1 MFLTAATEL
10 TATLVLAPIGVQ
22 TLSTQFWAYQENA
35 SYGAAAPYALV
46 MVGLAIVPGA
56 LLGLW
61 FDRERHS
68 AGSPMSAIEL
78 HGASKRFDD
87 TAVLSG
93 VDLAVADG
101 SITAVLGASGSGKTT
116 LLRLIAGFERLDGGT
131 ISIGGRVVDDGRRS
145 VAAQHRGVGYVA
157 QEGALFP
164 HLTVAGNIGF
174 GLSRR
179 ERASADHLLELTGL
193 RRPPR
198 AAIPISSPA
207 ASSSAWR
214 SRGRW
219 RSARGWSCSTS
230 RSARSTPRCA
240 ATCGAMWPGSWPR
253 RARPR
258 CWSPTTRTR
267 RWRSPMQV
275 ALLADGRVRAV
286 AEPRDLYRDPP
297 DVGTAEAIG
306 EANILPAH
314 LTAGVAHCALGAIPI
329 RAAGGDAP
337 ADGLARVLLRPEQ
350 LAVLLHATDEGVA
363 AGVVEVQYH
372 GHDALARLRLH
383 AGGDGGPT
391 LLARIPGELDLEA
404 GQQVW
409 IEVLGSARAWSA
421 AGDRTA
427 DRLRVG

>member
-1 MFLTAATEL
+1 
-10 TATLVLAPIGVQ
+10 
-22 TLSTQFWAYQENA
+22 
-35 SYGAAAPYALV
+35 
-46 MVGLAIVPGA
+46 
-56 LLGLW
+56 
-61 FDRERHS
+61 
-68 AGSPMSAIEL
+68 MSAIEL
-78 HGASKRFDD
+78 HGASKRFDE
-87 TAVLSG
+87 TEVLSG

-116 LLRLIAGFERLDGGT
+116 LLRLIAGFERLDGGS
-131 ISIGGRVVDDGRRS
+131 ISIGGRVVDDGWRS

-193 RRPPR
+193 QDLRRRYPHQLSGGQQQRVALARALAIGPR
-198 AAIPISSPA
+198 VVLLDEPFSALD
-207 ASSSAWR
+207 ASL
-214 SRGRW
+214 RGDLR
-219 RSARGWSCSTS
+219 RDVARILAETGTT
-230 RSARSTPRCA
+230 AVLVTHDQDEA
-240 ATCGAMWPGSWPR
+240 LALAGA
-253 RARPR
+253 
-258 CWSPTTRTR
+258 
-267 RWRSPMQV
+267 V

-329 RAAGGDAP
+329 RAAGEDAP
-337 ADGLARVLLRPEQ
+337 SDGLARVLLRPEQ